1 MNKKMGK
8 PDNLA
13 AGPQRDRRQTMITD
27 RHEMTITSELAPKL
41 IPAAVPSLSLSPS
54 AKNPGVHYEGPPETQ
69 YDASGMPDDRR
80 GRAERFR
87 TLRRDVAGIEGRAS
101 AARLPLGV
109 ESLDSALAG
118 GLAPGRVHLLSGR
131 PGHDGALTGFTIA
144 LLRRVLA
151 HVDGPRANDSRANDS
166 RADVSAPVVWCPAA
180 AAGASG
186 MLYAAGLAALGID
199 PGRLLIVDSPSP
211 GQRLAALE
219 DILRTSGLAAV
230 ILEYDGVSQS
240 GDYWMRLA
248 RRAQLAAEASGV
260 TGFLTGWPVTAS
272 GFETQWRIAPAPNPG
287 PDLVMHHHLQP
298 SHRLPSW
305 SPCWQVD
312 LLQARGG
319 RPHATRLCWQAQDNR
334 FRDLGPANSG
344 ADSGADAG
352 VGIETDTATPKLPLA
367 LPDTGG
373 GLPRRVVGH
382 RQAAARKSVSPP
394 RLAGN
399 LAGNLAG

>member
-1 MNKKMGK
+1 
-8 PDNLA
+8 
-13 AGPQRDRRQTMITD
+13 MITD
-27 RHEMTITSELAPKL
+27 RHDMTITSELAPKL
-41 IPAAVPSLSLSPS
+41 IPAEVPSLSLPPS
-54 AKNPGVHYEGPPETQ
+54 AKNPGGRHEISSEKQHDRVMSDAGLDIVPDAGPHAGPNK
-69 YDASGMPDDRR
+69 GC

-87 TLRRDVAGIEGRAS
+87 TLRRDVAGIEGRAG
-101 AARLPLGV
+101 AARLSLGV

-151 HVDGPRANDSRANDS
+151 HVDGPRADDSGSNDSGSNDS
-166 RADVSAPVVWCPAA
+166 RADAAAPIVWCPAA
-180 AAGASG
+180 ATGASG

-260 TGFLTGWPVTAS
+260 TGFLTGWPVAAS
-272 GFETQWRIAPAPNPG
+272 GFETQWRIAPAPNPAHN
-287 PDLVMHHHLQP
+287 PAAHHHSGP
-298 SHRLPSW
+298 SPW

-312 LLQARGG
+312 LVQARGG

-334 FRDLGPANSG
+334 FRDLGPA
-344 ADSGADAG
+344 DSGVDAG
-352 VGIETDTATPKLPLA
+352 AHKVGDTATPKLPL
-367 LPDTGG
+367 TGG
-373 GLPRRVVGH
+373 GLPRRIVGR
-382 RQAAARKSVSPP
+382 RQAAASVPAP
-394 RLAGN
+394 RLAG
-399 LAGNLAG
+399 

>member
-1 MNKKMGK
+1 
-8 PDNLA
+8 
-13 AGPQRDRRQTMITD
+13 MITGG
-27 RHEMTITSELAPKL
+27 HEMTMTSELAPELAPK
-41 IPAAVPSLSLSPS
+41 PAPKPASASSLSLSPS
-54 AKNPGVHYEGPPETQ
+54 VKNSGVHYEISSEKQHDRVMSDAGP
-69 YDASGMPDDRR
+69 DNRR

-87 TLRRDVAGIEGRAS
+87 TLRRDVAGIEGRAG

-118 GLAPGRVHLLSGR
+118 GLAPGRVHLLCGR
-131 PGHDGALTGFTIA
+131 PGHDGALTGFTAA

-151 HVDGPRANDSRANDS
+151 HVDASQ
-166 RADVSAPVVWCPAA
+166 ADDSAPVVWCPAA

-186 MLYAAGLAALGID
+186 MLYAAGLAALGVD

-230 ILEYDGVSQS
+230 ILEYDGASQS

-260 TGFLTGWPVTAS
+260 TGFLTGWPVAAS
-272 GFETQWRIAPAPNPG
+272 GFETQWRIAPAISPAISPAT
-287 PDLVMHHHLQP
+287 PHHLRSP
-298 SHRLPSW
+298 HA

-319 RPHATRLCWQAQDNR
+319 RPHATRLCWQAWDNS
-334 FRDLGPANSG
+334 FCDLGPVNSG
-344 ADSGADAG
+344 MNGGAHK
-352 VGIETDTATPKLPLA
+352 VGDTATPKLPL
-367 LPDTGG
+367 TGG
-373 GLPRRVVGH
+373 GLPRRIVGR
-382 RQAAARKSVSPP
+382 RQGANAAPVS
-394 RLAGN
+394 AGN